1 MIGEQPVGWVSPGGH
16 HTRETLGIL
25 ADEGYTWCG
34 DQCDDDLPYVVEV
47 DGKRMVIVPKHWFFN
62 DWRAWNG
69 GASNGEMA
77 FQGFKDGFDFVLEE
91 ALRGKPGRV
100 DALVHAELG
109 GRPYMA
115 HAFEKMIRYVRQ
127 HDDLVWLPTRDE
139 IADHVLENTN
149 YVEPYSPTG

>member
-1 MIGEQPVGWVSPGGH
+1 
-16 HTRETLGIL
+16 
-25 ADEGYTWCG
+25 
-34 DQCDDDLPYVVEV
+34 
-47 DGKRMVIVPKHWFFN
+47 VIVPKHWFFN
-62 DWRAWNG
+62 DWRAWHG

-77 FQGFKDGFDFVLEE
+77 FQAFKDGFDFVLEE

-127 HDDLVWLPTRDE
+127 HDDVVWHATRDE
-139 IADHVLENTN
+139 IADHVLKNTN